1 MPNQILPISGLAE
14 TGLIEDTPSVAL
26 PPNAFSDVL
35 NVRFKNNTITKFEA
49 DETLLSGLTGVVYA
63 AEWISTLGKRYVVLT
78 ESGGNTTFTVYD
90 DSWSVVASQGGTYTG
105 VTGGEWQHTLFN
117 GGYHIIFN
125 NGNSTPVFLQD
136 DISGVTELPGWD
148 SYLVEE
154 TKLEFEYDGT
164 TAHEETISVT
174 LADGDKIKITR
185 LPRNLANPIVAE
197 TVIVNSSVNG
207 VLPDGTLADIGT
219 ISGVSTTGFTF
230 TPEASSGGD
239 IYRIAIVSDPVI
251 DVTCGVIRAY
261 GNLLVAGD
269 LRESNGRTLTGT
281 VRTSDVAAPG
291 QIPQSWNPF
300 RNGANTA
307 DEFTLAS
314 TGIIKDMAELQGVL
328 YIYTDSSIHS
338 VQRTNSAQIPFQVG
352 IVTGNYGANNI
363 GGVVEVDGK
372 HIVYGSN
379 DCFIFAGHP
388 GSISSISSSRVRDF
402 FRNESD
408 IKIVRYNKED
418 ELWFFTTS
426 IIYVFDYR
434 NNTWTKRSAPTSATT
449 IAPGKSTP
457 LFAASTE
464 VKGANH
470 PTNAMSNAYIERRRI
485 SLNTEYETE
494 TLVSA
499 AFLVDGSDDFTVNMV
514 PTNAPG
520 DITVSLTD
528 VANDKSFSIATD
540 YKHDVRITG
549 RFLNYRISHTTSTNF
564 NLTGLQLE
572 VGQGGRR

>member
-14 TGLIEDTPSVAL
+14 AGLIEDTPSVAL

-49 DETLLSGLTGVVYA
+49 DETLLSGLTDVVYA
-63 AEWISTLGKRYVVLT
+63 AEWPSTLGKRYVVLT
-78 ESGGNTTFTVYD
+78 ELGGNTTFTVYD
-90 DSWSVVASQGGTYTG
+90 DSWSVVANQGGTYNG

-136 DISGVTELPGWD
+136 DVLGVNELPGWD

-154 TKLEFEYDGT
+154 TKLEFEYNGE
-164 TAHEETISVT
+164 ASYEEVIAVP
-174 LADGDKIKITR
+174 LADGDKIKVTR
-185 LPRNLANPIVAE
+185 IPRNLANPIVADQV
-197 TVIVNSSVNG
+197 TVNNTVDG
-207 VLPDGTLADIGT
+207 VLPDGTMTNVGT
-219 ISGVSTTGFTF
+219 ISNVSATGFTF
-230 TPEASSGGD
+230 TPETSTGGD
-239 IYRIAIVSDPVI
+239 LYRVAIVSDPIVS
-251 DVTCGVIRAY
+251 VTCGVIRSY
-261 GNLLVAGD
+261 GNLLVAGN
-269 LRESNGRTLTGT
+269 LRESGGRVLTGT

-307 DEFTLAS
+307 DEFILAS

-338 VQRTNSAQIPFQVG
+338 VQRTGSAQIPFQVG

-379 DCFIFAGHP
+379 DCFVFAGHP

-402 FRNESD
+402 FRNETD
-408 IKIVRYNKED
+408 IKIVRYNKQD
-418 ELWFFTTS
+418 ELWFFTAS
-426 IIYVFDYR
+426 IIYIFDYR
-434 NNTWTKRSAPTSATT
+434 NNTWTKRSAPADATT
-449 IAPGKSTP
+449 IAPGKATP
-457 LFAASTE
+457 LFAASTA
-464 VKGANH
+464 VKGVDH
-470 PTNAMSNAYIERRRI
+470 PTDAISTAYVERRRV

-494 TLVSA
+494 TLVSV
-499 AFLVDGSDDFTVNMV
+499 AFLVDGSDTFTVNMV

-520 DITVSLTD
+520 DITASLTD
-528 VANDKSFSIATD
+528 VANDKTFNVTTD

-549 RFLNYRISHTTSTNF
+549 RFLNYRISHTASTNF

>member
-14 TGLIEDTPSVAL
+14 AGLIEDTPSVAL

-49 DETLLSGLTGVVYA
+49 DETLLSGLTDVVYA
-63 AEWISTLGKRYVVLT
+63 AEWPSTLGKRYVVLT
-78 ESGGNTTFTVYD
+78 EAGGNTTFTVYD
-90 DSWSVVASQGGTYTG
+90 DTWSVVASQGGTYTG

-136 DISGVTELPGWD
+136 DVLGVNELPGWD

-164 TAHEETISVT
+164 SAYEETISVA
-174 LADGDKIKITR
+174 LADGDKIKVTR

-207 VLPDGTLADIGT
+207 ALPDGTLADIGT
-219 ISGVSTTGFTF
+219 ISGVSATGFTF

-239 IYRIAIVSDPVI
+239 IYRIAIVSDPIVN
-251 DVTCGVIRAY
+251 VTCGVIRAY

-338 VQRTNSAQIPFQVG
+338 VQRTNSSQIPFQVG

-379 DCFIFAGHP
+379 DCFVFAGHP

-402 FRNESD
+402 FRNETD

-418 ELWFFTTS
+418 ELWFFTPS

-457 LFAASTE
+457 LFAASTV
-464 VKGANH
+464 VKGADH
-470 PTNAMSNAYIERRRI
+470 PTDAMANAYVERRRI

-494 TLVSA
+494 TLVSV

-520 DITVSLTD
+520 DIAVSLTD
-528 VANDKSFSIATD
+528 VANDKSFSVATD